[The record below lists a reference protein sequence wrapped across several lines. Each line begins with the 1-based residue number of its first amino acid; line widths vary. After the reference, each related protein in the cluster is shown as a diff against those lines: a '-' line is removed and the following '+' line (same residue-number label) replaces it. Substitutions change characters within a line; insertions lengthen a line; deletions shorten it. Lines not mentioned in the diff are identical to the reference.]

1 MYYPGFDRR
10 KDFSKSFNRFSTASE
25 NVSLGSKK
33 LPIFRCFSLV
43 VTWFFDFFKKFQKH
57 NEPCTGRRIRAKF
70 RAYPSGDSL
79 GIVAAEKEKK
89 TRTEMRSVS
98 NNWTSYGLWSL
109 FPAKRHGRFC
119 RRWYRL
125 KAHHRNH
132 RGRHRNYVPILW
144 ESWDIRLQNQPK
156 KLAVVYPA
164 DTVTIKFCPAFDHVG

>member
-43 VTWFFDFFKKFQKH
+43 VTWFFDFFKKFQKL
-57 NEPCTGRRIRAKF
+57 NEPCTERRIRAKF

-79 GIVAAEKEKK
+79 GIVAAEKKEKLEG
-89 TRTEMRSVS
+89 EMRSISILTGRRMV
-98 NNWTSYGLWSL
+98 

-119 RRWYRL
+119 RRWYRW

-144 ESWDIRLQNQPK
+144 ESWDIIRLQTQPK
-156 KLAVVYPA
+156 NSL
-164 DTVTIKFCPAFDHVG
+164 

>member
-57 NEPCTGRRIRAKF
+57 NEPCTGRRVRAKF

-79 GIVAAEKEKK
+79 GIVAAEKNKEKYK
-89 TRTEMRSVS
+89 SEAA
-98 NNWTSYGLWSL
+98 SYN
-109 FPAKRHGRFC
+109 
-119 RRWYRL
+119 YRPP
-125 KAHHRNH
+125 
-132 RGRHRNYVPILW
+132 YVV
-144 ESWDIRLQNQPK
+144 Q
-156 KLAVVYPA
+156 
-164 DTVTIKFCPAFDHVG
+164 